1 MGCDAEEPSAW
12 LIGGSRWQW
21 LSVIGGELGE
31 EMGINGEICNGD
43 GLDWGFSSA
52 IKTAAGPP
60 NERKCEKGV
69 TDGGIWP
76 LYSQR
81 VATSE

>member
-43 GLDWGFSSA
+43 GSGWGFSSA
-52 IKTAAGPP
+52 INNRRPT
-60 NERKCEKGV
+60 ERKKTRERGHRRGDLAV
-69 TDGGIWP
+69 
-76 LYSQR
+76 
-81 VATSE
+81 V